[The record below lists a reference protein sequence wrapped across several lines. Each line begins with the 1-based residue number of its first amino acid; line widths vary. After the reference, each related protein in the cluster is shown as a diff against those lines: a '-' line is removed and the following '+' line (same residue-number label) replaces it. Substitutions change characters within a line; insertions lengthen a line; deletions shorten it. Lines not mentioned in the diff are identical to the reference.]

1 MGKMCP
7 NCGNILS
14 DQAKFCPKCGTKQ
27 ETQTRQ
33 EGKFCLFCGA
43 TLEPGA
49 RFCSSCGRDLMAAKK
64 GNGGAVHSNVSAA
77 DYVKSGFDK
86 VAGTLNE
93 KIGESGPVK
102 VHLSDLVSEV
112 FKKHTM
118 EETEELFIA
127 GTKKTTPKESEITAT
142 WPKPWL
148 YSRVLL
154 FLAVTS
160 LILYFILIEFH
171 NPNAYPGFIFMG
183 AMTVPFALLIF
194 FWEVNAPRNISIF
207 SVVSMFFVG
216 GVLSLVCTLI
226 LYNITGAG
234 DLSYGGAMLV
244 GFVEEAGKIVVVAYY
259 MRKTNSKYILNGLL
273 LGACV
278 GAGFAV
284 FESAGYAFQCLLST
298 GADSAMMDIT
308 LLRGVLAVGGH
319 VVWTAIAGA
328 ALAAAKGEE
337 MFNIQQL
344 ISGRFLFFFA
354 ISAILHGVW
363 DCPLQFLGAYG
374 KYIVLIVLAWVV
386 TLTLISSGLKQI
398 TRLAQQKG
406 NENQ

>member
-118 EETEELFIA
+118 EETEELFHCRNKENNTERIRNHSDMA
-127 GTKKTTPKESEITAT
+127 KT
-142 WPKPWL
+142 
-148 YSRVLL
+148 
-154 FLAVTS
+154 
-160 LILYFILIEFH
+160 
-171 NPNAYPGFIFMG
+171 M
-183 AMTVPFALLIF
+183 
-194 FWEVNAPRNISIF
+194 
-207 SVVSMFFVG
+207 
-216 GVLSLVCTLI
+216 
-226 LYNITGAG
+226 
-234 DLSYGGAMLV
+234 
-244 GFVEEAGKIVVVAYY
+244 
-259 MRKTNSKYILNGLL
+259 
-273 LGACV
+273 
-278 GAGFAV
+278 AV
-284 FESAGYAFQCLLST
+284 FQST
-298 GADSAMMDIT
+298 S
-308 LLRGVLAVGGH
+308 V
-319 VVWTAIAGA
+319 
-328 ALAAAKGEE
+328 
-337 MFNIQQL
+337 F
-344 ISGRFLFFFA
+344 GRYQSYFVFYF
-354 ISAILHGVW
+354 
-363 DCPLQFLGAYG
+363 D
-374 KYIVLIVLAWVV
+374 
-386 TLTLISSGLKQI
+386 
-398 TRLAQQKG
+398 
-406 NENQ
+406 

>member
-127 GTKKTTPKESEITAT
+127 GTKKTERI
-142 WPKPWL
+142 
-148 YSRVLL
+148 
-154 FLAVTS
+154 
-160 LILYFILIEFH
+160 
-171 NPNAYPGFIFMG
+171 
-183 AMTVPFALLIF
+183 
-194 FWEVNAPRNISIF
+194 RNHSD
-207 SVVSMFFVG
+207 M
-216 GVLSLVCTLI
+216 
-226 LYNITGAG
+226 A
-234 DLSYGGAMLV
+234 
-244 GFVEEAGKIVVVAYY
+244 
-259 MRKTNSKYILNGLL
+259 KTM
-273 LGACV
+273 
-278 GAGFAV
+278 AV
-284 FESAGYAFQCLLST
+284 FQST
-298 GADSAMMDIT
+298 S
-308 LLRGVLAVGGH
+308 V
-319 VVWTAIAGA
+319 
-328 ALAAAKGEE
+328 
-337 MFNIQQL
+337 F
-344 ISGRFLFFFA
+344 GRYQSYFVFYF
-354 ISAILHGVW
+354 
-363 DCPLQFLGAYG
+363 D
-374 KYIVLIVLAWVV
+374 
-386 TLTLISSGLKQI
+386 
-398 TRLAQQKG
+398 
-406 NENQ
+406 

>member
-127 GTKKTTPKESEITAT
+127 GTKKTTPKESEITAK

-194 FWEVNAPRNISIF
+194 FWEVNAREISVYSAWF
-207 SVVSMFFVG
+207 LCF
-216 GVLSLVCTLI
+216 LSAEFC
-226 LYNITGAG
+226 
-234 DLSYGGAMLV
+234 
-244 GFVEEAGKIVVVAYY
+244 
-259 MRKTNSKYILNGLL
+259 RW
-273 LGACV
+273 
-278 GAGFAV
+278 
-284 FESAGYAFQCLLST
+284 SA
-298 GADSAMMDIT
+298 
-308 LLRGVLAVGGH
+308 R
-319 VVWTAIAGA
+319 
-328 ALAAAKGEE
+328 
-337 MFNIQQL
+337 
-344 ISGRFLFFFA
+344 
-354 ISAILHGVW
+354 
-363 DCPLQFLGAYG
+363 
-374 KYIVLIVLAWVV
+374 
-386 TLTLISSGLKQI
+386 
-398 TRLAQQKG
+398 
-406 NENQ
+406 

>member
-1 MGKMCP
+1 
-7 NCGNILS
+7 
-14 DQAKFCPKCGTKQ
+14 
-27 ETQTRQ
+27 
-33 EGKFCLFCGA
+33 
-43 TLEPGA
+43 
-49 RFCSSCGRDLMAAKK
+49 MAAKK

-259 MRKTNSKYILNGLL
+259 MRKTNSKYILNG
-273 LGACV
+273 
-278 GAGFAV
+278 
-284 FESAGYAFQCLLST
+284 
-298 GADSAMMDIT
+298 
-308 LLRGVLAVGGH
+308 
-319 VVWTAIAGA
+319 
-328 ALAAAKGEE
+328 
-337 MFNIQQL
+337 
-344 ISGRFLFFFA
+344 
-354 ISAILHGVW
+354 
-363 DCPLQFLGAYG
+363 
-374 KYIVLIVLAWVV
+374 
-386 TLTLISSGLKQI
+386 
-398 TRLAQQKG
+398 
-406 NENQ
+406 

>member
-118 EETEELFIA
+118 EETEEHRKNQKSQRHGQNHGWIPEYFCFWPLPVLFCI
-127 GTKKTTPKESEITAT
+127 
-142 WPKPWL
+142 
-148 YSRVLL
+148 L
-154 FLAVTS
+154 F
-160 LILYFILIEFH
+160 
-171 NPNAYPGFIFMG
+171 
-183 AMTVPFALLIF
+183 
-194 FWEVNAPRNISIF
+194 
-207 SVVSMFFVG
+207 
-216 GVLSLVCTLI
+216 
-226 LYNITGAG
+226 
-234 DLSYGGAMLV
+234 
-244 GFVEEAGKIVVVAYY
+244 
-259 MRKTNSKYILNGLL
+259 
-273 LGACV
+273 
-278 GAGFAV
+278 
-284 FESAGYAFQCLLST
+284 
-298 GADSAMMDIT
+298 
-308 LLRGVLAVGGH
+308 
-319 VVWTAIAGA
+319 
-328 ALAAAKGEE
+328 
-337 MFNIQQL
+337 
-344 ISGRFLFFFA
+344 
-354 ISAILHGVW
+354 
-363 DCPLQFLGAYG
+363 
-374 KYIVLIVLAWVV
+374 
-386 TLTLISSGLKQI
+386 
-398 TRLAQQKG
+398 
-406 NENQ
+406 

>member
-118 EETEELFIA
+118 KRQKSFSLPEQRKQHRKNQKSQRHGQNHGCIPEYFCFWPLPVLFCI
-127 GTKKTTPKESEITAT
+127 
-142 WPKPWL
+142 
-148 YSRVLL
+148 L
-154 FLAVTS
+154 F
-160 LILYFILIEFH
+160 
-171 NPNAYPGFIFMG
+171 
-183 AMTVPFALLIF
+183 
-194 FWEVNAPRNISIF
+194 
-207 SVVSMFFVG
+207 
-216 GVLSLVCTLI
+216 
-226 LYNITGAG
+226 
-234 DLSYGGAMLV
+234 
-244 GFVEEAGKIVVVAYY
+244 
-259 MRKTNSKYILNGLL
+259 
-273 LGACV
+273 
-278 GAGFAV
+278 
-284 FESAGYAFQCLLST
+284 
-298 GADSAMMDIT
+298 
-308 LLRGVLAVGGH
+308 
-319 VVWTAIAGA
+319 
-328 ALAAAKGEE
+328 
-337 MFNIQQL
+337 
-344 ISGRFLFFFA
+344 
-354 ISAILHGVW
+354 
-363 DCPLQFLGAYG
+363 
-374 KYIVLIVLAWVV
+374 
-386 TLTLISSGLKQI
+386 
-398 TRLAQQKG
+398 
-406 NENQ
+406 

>member
-183 AMTVPFALLIF
+183 AM
-194 FWEVNAPRNISIF
+194 
-207 SVVSMFFVG
+207 
-216 GVLSLVCTLI
+216 
-226 LYNITGAG
+226 
-234 DLSYGGAMLV
+234 LV

-354 ISAILHGVW
+354 ISVILHGVW

>member
-142 WPKPWL
+142 WPKP
-148 YSRVLL
+148 
-154 FLAVTS
+154 
-160 LILYFILIEFH
+160 
-171 NPNAYPGFIFMG
+171 
-183 AMTVPFALLIF
+183 
-194 FWEVNAPRNISIF
+194 
-207 SVVSMFFVG
+207 
-216 GVLSLVCTLI
+216 
-226 LYNITGAG
+226 
-234 DLSYGGAMLV
+234 
-244 GFVEEAGKIVVVAYY
+244 
-259 MRKTNSKYILNGLL
+259 
-273 LGACV
+273 
-278 GAGFAV
+278 
-284 FESAGYAFQCLLST
+284 
-298 GADSAMMDIT
+298 
-308 LLRGVLAVGGH
+308 
-319 VVWTAIAGA
+319 
-328 ALAAAKGEE
+328 
-337 MFNIQQL
+337 
-344 ISGRFLFFFA
+344 
-354 ISAILHGVW
+354 
-363 DCPLQFLGAYG
+363 
-374 KYIVLIVLAWVV
+374 
-386 TLTLISSGLKQI
+386 
-398 TRLAQQKG
+398 
-406 NENQ
+406 

>member
-354 ISAILHGVW
+354 ISVILHGVW
-363 DCPLQFLGAYG
+363 DCPLQFLEPM
-374 KYIVLIVLAWVV
+374 
-386 TLTLISSGLKQI
+386 
-398 TRLAQQKG
+398 
-406 NENQ
+406 ENILC